1 MCQVKTE
8 MSKGGRAGAQ
18 VSTARGQAVKRANWE
33 VQHLKVDR
41 ASNLLFIRATFDD
54 ITRLHTRVKQ

>member
-1 MCQVKTE
+1 
-8 MSKGGRAGAQ
+8 MSKGGRAGSQ

-41 ASNLLFIRATFDD
+41 ASNLLFICATFDD